1 MRTRLWGTRG
11 SLASG
16 GPDTVRYGGDTAA
29 VEVRGPEGEFIV
41 LDAGS
46 GIRPIG
52 EQVPSGT
59 ERVEILLTHLHMD
72 HIQGLGFFAP
82 LFDPEVEV
90 RIWGP
95 GSTTLSLHERLT
107 RYLSPPLFPVM
118 LRDLPNVTL
127 HELHPPTSFT
137 LGSLTV
143 KANLITHP
151 GPTLGYRIESSGGVL
166 AYLPDH
172 EPALGAREFPDQPEW
187 VSGFDLAEGADVLIH
202 DAQYTNQEYE
212 GRLGWGHS
220 TFNHAL
226 EFAVLTK
233 VGQLVTFHHDPAH
246 SDVLLDEIAERIRP
260 TRDLPFEFTPGK
272 AGLTIEIG
280 GRR

>member
-1 MRTRLWGTRG
+1 MNVTLWGTRG

-29 VEVRGPEGEFIV
+29 IELRGSGGEFVV

-52 EQVPSGT
+52 ERVPDST
-59 ERVEILLTHLHMD
+59 ERIDILLTHLHMD

-82 LFDPEVEV
+82 LFDETVDV
-90 RIWGP
+90 HIWGP
-95 GSTTLSLHERLT
+95 GSTTLSLGKRLT

-118 LRDLPNVTL
+118 LRDLPHVTL
-127 HELHPPTSFT
+127 HEIRPSAVFT

-143 KANLITHP
+143 RAELITHP
-151 GPTLGYRIESSGGVL
+151 GPTIGYRIESPGSVL

-172 EPALGAREFPDQPEW
+172 EPALGVAYFPDPAAW
-187 VSGFDLAEGADVLIH
+187 TSGFDLAADVDVLIH
-202 DAQYTNQEYE
+202 DAQYTSQEYE
-212 GRLGWGHS
+212 RRVGWGHS

-226 EFAVLTK
+226 EFATLTK

-246 SDVLLDEIAERIRP
+246 SDVLLDQIAERIKQ
-260 TRDLPFEFTPGK
+260 TRELPFEFTPGK
-272 AGLTIEIG
+272 AGLTIELA
-280 GRR
+280 